1 MAYYDIILPVPAAEG
16 IYTYISPS
24 PLLRGQRV
32 RVPFGS
38 RALTGIV
45 LKEASGIKEG
55 VKYREVTEVLDEQPS
70 FTDSFLKLIEA
81 MADYYVN
88 PPGLTLYGVV
98 SGTVMETEPCPVP
111 PKPLK
116 QAEEITLNPHQ
127 KDVYEAIS
135 ADGGK
140 FSVQLIHGVT
150 GSGKTEV
157 YIELAKDVIAKGQK
171 VIYLVPEI
179 SLTPQ
184 MVERISNRLGFEV
197 PSYHSA
203 HTPKKRREA
212 FWSFA
217 KGETPILIGAR
228 SALFVPSENIGLIIV
243 DEEHE
248 QSYKQE
254 EAPAYQLRDMAVL
267 YGSIL
272 GAAVVLG
279 SATPSMESMANALN
293 GKYKLHKLSYR
304 HAACMPVVSIIDMK
318 NSDPID
324 HIISERLYDELS
336 ATVKRNEQAILLIN
350 RKGYSHTLYCEK
362 CGKTVHCPNCSVALT
377 WYKSRNMSK
386 CHYCAS
392 EFKIPH
398 CTHCGSTATKDYG
411 AGTERVAEVLEQLLE
426 TEILK
431 LDTDSVT
438 SQTKL
443 SKMLN
448 DFRDGKYK
456 VLVGTQL
463 VAKGLHFPNVT
474 LSAVLNLDNMFS
486 LPDFRA
492 YERAFQL
499 LVQLSGRS
507 GRCEKAG
514 KVLIQTYSPELDIFD
529 MAMNRPD
536 DFFAF
541 EMTRREAFGYPPAG
555 RLCRLIFSHAR
566 EETAHNAAQEVKK
579 ALSKLPSA
587 LKILGPVQA
596 PIFKIRNKYR
606 YSILLKATDSALL
619 KRSMLLAVSTFNSL
633 GKTAVIMKVD
643 RDPYFFM

>member
-1 MAYYDIILPVPAAEG
+1 MTYYDIILPVPAAEG

-24 PLLRGQRV
+24 PLFRGQRV
-32 RVPFGS
+32 RIPFGS
-38 RALTGIV
+38 RLLTGLV
-45 LKEASGIKEG
+45 LGEAASIKEG
-55 VKYREVTEVLDEQPS
+55 VKYREVAEVLEERPT
-70 FTDSFLKLIEA
+70 FTDSFLKLLEA

-88 PPGLTLYGVV
+88 PPGLTFSGVTSTAV
-98 SGTVMETEPCPVP
+98 IESEPCPVP
-111 PKPLK
+111 PKQLK
-116 QAEEITLNPHQ
+116 KSEDLKLNPYQ
-127 KDVYEAIS
+127 QEIYEAIS
-135 ADGGK
+135 ADSGK
-140 FSVQLIHGVT
+140 FSVHLIHGVT
-150 GSGKTEV
+150 GSGKTEIYV
-157 YIELAKDVIAKGQK
+157 ELAKDIIASGQK
-171 VIYLVPEI
+171 IIYLVPEI

-184 MVERISNRLGFEV
+184 MVDRISSRLGFEV

-228 SALFVPSENIGLIIV
+228 SALFVPAENIGLIVV

-272 GAAVVLG
+272 GATVVLG
-279 SATPSMESMANALN
+279 SATPSMESMANAAN
-293 GKYKLHKLSYR
+293 GKYKLHRLHHR
-304 HAACMPVVSIIDMK
+304 HAACMPVVSVIDMK
-318 NSDPID
+318 ESDPID

-336 ATVKRNEQAILLIN
+336 ATVKRGEQAILLIN

-362 CGKTVHCPNCSVALT
+362 CGKTIHCPNCSVALT
-377 WYKSRNMSK
+377 WYKSRNISK

-392 EFKIPH
+392 EFKVPH
-398 CTHCGSTATKDYG
+398 CTHCGSTQTKDYG

-438 SQTKL
+438 SQSKL
-443 SKMLN
+443 SKMLGE
-448 DFRDGKYK
+448 FSEGKYK

-555 RLCRLIFSHAR
+555 RLCRLIFSHAK
-566 EETAHNAAQEVKK
+566 EEQSHNAAAEVKR

-606 YSILLKATDSALL
+606 YSILLKAADPALL
-619 KRSMLLAVSTFNSL
+619 KRAMLTAVASFNSL